1 MSRSSPVEGRCTV
14 PFAAPD
20 FTEADVDAVVRV
32 LRGGWLTTGAECAAL
47 EEELA
52 AHVGV
57 PHVVTVSSCT
67 AGLEIS
73 LASLDLEPGA
83 RVGVPTWTFV
93 ASALAAVH
101 NRATPVLLDVDED
114 TLNLS
119 PEALERA
126 LAEGLDAVVAVHFGG
141 VPVAKEVHGLCA
153 EAGVPVVEDAAHAL
167 GAEDHR
173 GRLAGQGSVA
183 ACYSFYVTKNLT
195 SAEGGAIATQ
205 DSELAAFARAYR
217 LHGLSADAWA
227 RYRKKNAEQYDLV
240 GPGLKANLPDVLA
253 ALARSQLTRFESL
266 QARRRALVRR
276 YRANLSRM
284 EGLRPVPTFPDSGSA
299 DHLMVVVL
307 PPRVD
312 RETVRARMAG
322 EGIAT
327 SVHFQP
333 LHRFPWFEE
342 HAAIGRG
349 GVPVA
354 SSLAERVL
362 SLPLYPA
369 LTNEEVDKTC
379 EVLWST
385 VNT

>member
-1 MSRSSPVEGRCTV
+1 MSNSFTTRRPSSV
-14 PFAAPD
+14 PFVVPD
-20 FTEADVDAVVRV
+20 FSDADVEAVVRV
-32 LRGGWLTTGAECAAL
+32 LRSGWVTTGSECAAL

-52 AHVGV
+52 AYLGV

-67 AGLEIS
+67 AALEIS
-73 LASLDLEPGA
+73 LASLELEAGG

-126 LAEGLDAVVAVHFGG
+126 LADGLDAVVVVHFSG
-141 VPVAKEVHGLCA
+141 VPVAKEVHRLCA
-153 EAGVPVVEDAAHAL
+153 DAGVPVVEDAAHAL

-205 DSELAAFARAYR
+205 DSGLATFARSYR

-227 RYRKKNAEQYDLV
+227 RYRKENAEQYDLV
-240 GPGLKANLPDVLA
+240 GPGIKANLPDVLA

-266 QARRRALVRR
+266 QTRRRTLVHR
-276 YRANLSRM
+276 YRENLSHMQDVRA
-284 EGLRPVPTFPDSGSA
+284 VPSFPDTGSA

-307 PPRVD
+307 PPHVD
-312 RETVRARMAG
+312 REVVRARMAR

-327 SVHFQP
+327 SVHFRP
-333 LHRFPWFEE
+333 LHRFCWFAQ
-342 HAAIGRG
+342 HAEIGRG
-349 GVPVA
+349 GVPIADFVA
-354 SSLAERVL
+354 DRVL
-362 SLPLYPA
+362 SLPLYPG
-369 LTNEEVDKTC
+369 LEEDEVDRTC
-379 EVLWST
+379 DVLWSA
-385 VNT
+385 VNE